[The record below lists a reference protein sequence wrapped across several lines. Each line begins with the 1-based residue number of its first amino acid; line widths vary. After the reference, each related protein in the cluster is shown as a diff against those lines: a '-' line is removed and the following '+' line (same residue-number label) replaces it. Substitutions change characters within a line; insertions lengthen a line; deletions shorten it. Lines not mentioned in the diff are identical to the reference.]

1 MDGMEAVEEVDRV
14 RGVMEST
21 DEGLE
26 DYDCSSHDFHTSN
39 LDRESYSR
47 LSEDGTSREHSEQ
60 PQLDSRLSTS
70 MEAILMGFDGDGLVV
85 ECMAMM
91 TLSPI
96 SSSCSSFVISCRGE
110 AAHKLPAIN
119 TTRFLLSLFIAST
132 LSG

>member
-26 DYDCSSHDFHTSN
+26 DYNCSSHDFHTSN

-47 LSEDGTSREHSEQ
+47 LSEDGTSREYSEQ

-70 MEAILMGFDGDGLVV
+70 MEAILMGFDGDGFVV
-85 ECMAMM
+85 EWMAMI
-91 TLSPI
+91 TLSPV
-96 SSSCSSFVISCRGE
+96 SSSFSSFVV
-110 AAHKLPAIN
+110 
-119 TTRFLLSLFIAST
+119 
-132 LSG
+132 

>member
-26 DYDCSSHDFHTSN
+26 DYNCSSHDYHTSN

-47 LSEDGTSREHSEQ
+47 LSEDGTSREYSEQ

-70 MEAILMGFDGDGLVV
+70 MEAILMGFDGDGFVV
-85 ECMAMM
+85 EWMAMI
-91 TLSPI
+91 TLSPV
-96 SSSCSSFVISCRGE
+96 SSSCSSFVMSCRGE

-119 TTRFLLSLFIAST
+119 TTRFLLTLFITST
-132 LSG
+132 LLG